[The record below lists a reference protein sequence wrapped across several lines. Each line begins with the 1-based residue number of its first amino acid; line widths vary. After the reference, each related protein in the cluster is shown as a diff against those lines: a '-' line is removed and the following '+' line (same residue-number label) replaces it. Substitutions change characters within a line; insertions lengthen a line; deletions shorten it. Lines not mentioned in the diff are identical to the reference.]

1 MTKKFEEKD
10 NTGVAFQNDKGDNEN
25 RPDFRGHLLVNGK
38 KVAVSIWVKT
48 AQGSGKEYLSLALSE
63 WREPAKK
70 DDLFSE

>member
-10 NTGVAFQNDKGDNEN
+10 NTGVAFENDKGDNEN

-63 WREPAKK
+63 WKETTKK